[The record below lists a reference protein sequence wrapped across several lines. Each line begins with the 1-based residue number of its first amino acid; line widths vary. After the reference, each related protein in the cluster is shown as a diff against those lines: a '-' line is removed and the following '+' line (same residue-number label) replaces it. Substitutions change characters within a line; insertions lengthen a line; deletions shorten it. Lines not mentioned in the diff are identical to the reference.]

1 MLDEV
6 VKGPRG
12 MGRFICA
19 ADKLEVSAYQ
29 INGFVG
35 VADRSII

>member
-1 MLDEV
+1 M
-6 VKGPRG
+6 KGPRG

-29 INGFVG
+29 NDGLVG
-35 VADRSII
+35 LADRSII